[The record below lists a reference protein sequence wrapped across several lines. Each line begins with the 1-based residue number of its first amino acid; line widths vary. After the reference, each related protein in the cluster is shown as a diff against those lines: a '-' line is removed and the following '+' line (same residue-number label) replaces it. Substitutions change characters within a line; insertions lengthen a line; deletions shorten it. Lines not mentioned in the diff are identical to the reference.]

1 MSSRFIAALTALGV
15 LACGV
20 HAACAQGYPNKPI
33 RIITTEAGGG
43 SDFAARVLAKALTGP
58 LGQPVIVENRGGGA
72 TISADI
78 VAKAS
83 PDGYTLLAASG
94 TLWVATLIRRTNYDT
109 LRDFM
114 PITLAINTPN
124 ILVVHPSV
132 ASSAKELIAVAKAK
146 PGQLNYGSGA
156 TGAASHLAGEMFKSM
171 AGVNIVRIPYKGSG
185 VAVNALL
192 GNEVQLMFP
201 SASIAVPHVK
211 SARLKALAVTSHKP
225 FSMMPEVPTLSDA
238 ALPGYESTVYAGLF
252 APIRTPAPIV
262 RRLLEESIKYLHTPE
277 AKELFLR
284 SGGADVVAATPE
296 ESRTIIRS
304 ELKRLGRV
312 IKEANIREE

>member
-1 MSSRFIAALTALGV
+1 VLLRIAAALLGLG
-15 LACGV
+15 LAAAAS
-20 HAACAQGYPNKPI
+20 HAAQPYPSKPV

-43 SDFAARVLAKALTGP
+43 SDFAARVLGKALNAA
-58 LGQPVIVENRGGGA
+58 LGQPFIVENRGGGA
-72 TISADI
+72 TISADT

-83 PDGYTLLAASG
+83 ADGYTLLCASG
-94 TLWVATLIRRTNYDT
+94 TLWVATLIRKTHYDT
-109 LRDFM
+109 LRDFV

-132 ASSAKELIAVAKAK
+132 ANSAKELIAVAKAK

-156 TGAASHLAGEMFKSM
+156 TGAASHLAAELFKSM
-171 AGVNIVRIPYKGSG
+171 AGINIMRIPYKGSG

-192 GNEVQLMFP
+192 GNEVQMMFP
-201 SASIAVPHVK
+201 SASIAVPHVR
-211 SARLKALAVTSHKP
+211 SGRLKALAVTSQRP
-225 FSMMPEVPTLSDA
+225 FSMMPEVPTLSEA
-238 ALPGYESTVYAGLF
+238 ALPGYDSSVYAGIF
-252 APIRTPAPIV
+252 APVRTPAAIIK
-262 RRLLEESIKYLHTPE
+262 LLHAESVKYLHTAE

-284 SGGADVVAATPE
+284 SGGADVIAASPE

-304 ELKRLGRV
+304 ELKRLGSV